1 VVNIQCRRV
10 NAKRNLEE
18 YIQNH
23 KLTFEI
29 PNFLDDEQLMQQ
41 QCFLKLDPLTTTG
54 YPKPH
59 HHISHI
65 KICLKK
71 ERNNWPL
78 NATFYKISTQLHVST
93 SRGHCQANFRTYRY
107 FIKGCC
113 VQWSFV
119 YIFLYTATHNGMHYF
134 KIKIP
139 FLTST
144 ASNGMYSEKLLK
156 FFVCYW
162 WSPVYS

>member
-1 VVNIQCRRV
+1 
-10 NAKRNLEE
+10 
-18 YIQNH
+18 
-23 KLTFEI
+23 
-29 PNFLDDEQLMQQ
+29 
-41 QCFLKLDPLTTTG
+41 LTTTG

-59 HHISHI
+59 HHISCI

-71 ERNNWPL
+71 ETNKWLSNTT
-78 NATFYKISTQLHVST
+78 TFYKISIQLNVST
-93 SRGHCQANFRTYRY
+93 SWGHCQASFRTYRY
-107 FIKGCC
+107 FIKSCC

-119 YIFLYTATHNGMHYF
+119 YFFLYITTHNGMHNF

-144 ASNGMYSEKLLK
+144 ASNRSYTESLLK

-162 WSPVYS
+162 QSTEYS